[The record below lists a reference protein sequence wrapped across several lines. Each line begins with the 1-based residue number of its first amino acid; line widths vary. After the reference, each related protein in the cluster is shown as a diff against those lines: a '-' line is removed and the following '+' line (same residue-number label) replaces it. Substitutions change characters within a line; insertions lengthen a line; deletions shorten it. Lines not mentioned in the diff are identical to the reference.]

1 MVERSLDKIDAV
13 VEQVRSKSHD
23 SIIQQCGTMQVLD
36 ITQPLG
42 LNDIYVN
49 VNILETIAGDRR
61 LDITELMQI
70 NQPEQFNR
78 WGLSRIT
85 EARVAGLTAAKK
97 YSKLIVL
104 GKPAS
109 GKTTFLKYLALQ
121 CSNGKFQV
129 SKVPIFITLK
139 DFAEAA
145 YSPTLLVYITQ
156 LAQGYGIE
164 LSEIIDILKHG
175 RALILLDGVD
185 EIREEDNQR
194 VLRQIFEFA
203 SQFERNQFVVTCR
216 IAAQE
221 YHFNNFIEVEIS
233 DFNLQQIG
241 NFASN
246 WFSVVDP
253 VKSERFVHKLQENE
267 SIQELAN
274 NPLLLTLLC
283 LTFQETAEFP
293 WNRLELY
300 QEGTNLLLKK
310 WDSNKNVERSQVYKN
325 LSVQQ
330 KQDLLSQIA
339 FSTFEQNEYFFKQQQ
354 LEQYITDIIS
364 NIACINTEKILI
376 DSLSVIKSIELQ
388 HGLLVERARGIYSF
402 SHLTFQEYFTARQI
416 AICSHPQ
423 LLETAL
429 QQLVS
434 RITER
439 RWREVFLLT
448 VEMLRTAD
456 YLLDLMKHHIEQ
468 LIAQDSQLQA
478 VLSWAS
484 QKSRIINTP
493 YKQAAIRAFYITLA
507 HTLFLVN
514 SFHGPTANRTN
525 LEVALDLAG
534 DTLELAFSLDNSF
547 TLNRFG
553 TTDLIIDRTLVLVLA
568 RAINLR
574 IDFTL
579 ASEFVS
585 VLNLSITLALE
596 PRLRDDEKR
605 SLLGEALLELQ
616 QQLPDLEPDPAK
628 FIQWWQSN
636 GKAWTEQLRS
646 VMINQCQIGY
656 DWQLDDKQ
664 REKLR
669 QYCYANQL
677 LLDCLKSDCYITRS
691 LRSQIEETLLLPVAE
706 LEEPES

>member
-1 MVERSLDKIDAV
+1 MAERSPDKIDV
-13 VEQVRSKSHD
+13 IVEQVRSKSHD
-23 SIIQQCGTMQVLD
+23 SIIRQCGTMQVLD
-36 ITQPLG
+36 LTQPLG

-49 VNILETIAGDRR
+49 VNILETIVGYRR
-61 LDITELMQI
+61 LDITQLVQI

-78 WGLSRIT
+78 WGLGRVT
-85 EARVAGLTAAKK
+85 ESRVAGLTAAKK

-104 GKPAS
+104 GKPGS

-121 CSNGKFQV
+121 CSNGQFQV
-129 SKVPIFITLK
+129 DKVPIFLTVK
-139 DFAEAA
+139 NFAEAVH
-145 YSPTLLVYITQ
+145 SPTLLVYITQ
-156 LAQGYGIE
+156 LVQACGIE
-164 LSEIIDILKHG
+164 LSEITEILKHG
-175 RALILLDGVD
+175 RALILLDGMD
-185 EIREEDNQR
+185 EIKEEDNQR
-194 VLRQIFEFA
+194 VLQHIYEFA
-203 SQFERNQFVVTCR
+203 SQFERNQFVITCR

-221 YHFNNFIEVEIS
+221 YHFDKFTEVENS

-246 WFSVVDP
+246 WFSLVDP
-253 VKSERFVHKLQENE
+253 VKSERFMHKLQENE

-293 WNRLELY
+293 WRRLDLY

-310 WDSNKNVERSQVYKN
+310 WDSNKDVERSQVYKN

-339 FSTFEQNEYFFKQQQ
+339 FSTFERNEYFFKQQE
-354 LEQYITDIIS
+354 LEQYIADYIS
-364 NIACINTEKILI
+364 NLACVKAEEV
-376 DSLSVIKSIELQ
+376 LSDLGVIKSIELQ

-423 LLETAL
+423 ILETAL
-429 QQLVS
+429 QKLVS
-434 RITER
+434 QITEK

-448 VEMLRTAD
+448 VEMLRNAD
-456 YLLDLMKHHIEQ
+456 YLVELMKQKIEQ
-468 LIAQDSQLQA
+468 LVAEDWQLQA
-478 VLSWAS
+478 VISWAN
-484 QKSRIINTP
+484 QKSRTANAP

-507 HTLFLVN
+507 RTIFMVN
-514 SFHGPTANRTN
+514 SFHGQAVNRAN

-547 TLNRFG
+547 ALNRFG
-553 TTDLIIDRTLVLVLA
+553 AIDLIIDGTLVLALA
-568 RAINLR
+568 RAINLS

-579 ASEFVS
+579 GSELVS
-585 VLNLSITLALE
+585 VLDLSITLVE
-596 PRLRDDEKR
+596 PRLKDDGQR
-605 SLLGEALLELQ
+605 SLLCALLKLQ
-616 QQLPDLEPDPAK
+616 QQLPDLKPLTK
-628 FIQWWQSN
+628 FEKWWQSN

-646 VMINQCQIGY
+646 VMINQRQIGY
-656 DWQLDDKQ
+656 DWQLDDRQ

-669 QYCYANQL
+669 QYCCANQL

-706 LEEPES
+706 LGKSES

>member
-1 MVERSLDKIDAV
+1 MTKRSPDKIDGI

-23 SIIQQCGTMQVLD
+23 SIIRQCGTMQVLD
-36 ITQPLG
+36 MTQSLG

-49 VNILETIAGDRR
+49 VNILETIVGHRR
-61 LDITELMQI
+61 LDITQLVQI

-78 WGLSRIT
+78 WGLGRIT
-85 EARVAGLTAAKK
+85 ESRVAGLTAAKK

-104 GKPAS
+104 GKPGS

-121 CSNGKFQV
+121 CSNGQFQV
-129 SKVPIFITLK
+129 NKVSIFITVK
-139 DFAEAA
+139 DFAEAVH
-145 YSPTLLVYITQ
+145 SPTLLVYITQ
-156 LAQGYGIE
+156 LVQACGIE
-164 LSEIIDILKHG
+164 LSEITEILKHG
-175 RALILLDGVD
+175 RALILLDGLD
-185 EIREEDNQR
+185 EIREEDSQR
-194 VLRQIFEFA
+194 VLQQIYEFA
-203 SQFERNQFVVTCR
+203 SQFELNQFVITCR

-221 YHFNNFIEVEIS
+221 CHFDNFTEVEIS

-253 VKSERFVHKLQENE
+253 VKSERFMHKLQENE

-300 QEGTNLLLKK
+300 QEGLNLLLKK
-310 WDSNKNVERSQVYKN
+310 WDVGKNVERSQVYKN
-325 LSVQQ
+325 LSLQQ

-339 FSTFEQNEYFFKQQQ
+339 FITFERNEYFFKQQD
-354 LEQYITDIIS
+354 LEQYIADYIS
-364 NIACINTEKILI
+364 NLACVNAEEVLS
-376 DSLSVIKSIELQ
+376 DSLGVIKSIELQ

-423 LLETAL
+423 ILQTAL
-429 QQLVS
+429 QKLVS
-434 RITER
+434 QITEK

-448 VEMLRTAD
+448 VEMLRNAD
-456 YLLDLMKHHIEQ
+456 YLIELMKQKIEQ
-468 LIAQDSQLQA
+468 LVAQRQLQA
-478 VLSWAS
+478 VISWAN
-484 QKSRIINTP
+484 QKSRTANAP

-507 HTLFLVN
+507 RTIFMVN
-514 SFHGPTANRTN
+514 SFHGQAVNRAN

-547 TLNRFG
+547 ALNRFG
-553 TTDLIIDRTLVLVLA
+553 AIDLIIDGTLVLALA
-568 RAINLR
+568 RAINLS

-585 VLNLSITLALE
+585 VLDLSITLALE
-596 PRLRDDEKR
+596 SRLKDDGQR
-605 SLLGEALLELQ
+605 SLLCALLKLQ
-616 QQLPDLEPDPAK
+616 QQLPDLKPLTK
-628 FIQWWQSN
+628 FEKWWQSN

-646 VMINQCQIGY
+646 VMINQRQIGY
-656 DWQLDDKQ
+656 DWQLDDQQ

-669 QYCYANQL
+669 QYCCANQL

-706 LEEPES
+706 LGESES

>member
-1 MVERSLDKIDAV
+1 MTKRSPDKIDGI

-23 SIIQQCGTMQVLD
+23 SIIRQCGTMQVLD
-36 ITQPLG
+36 MTQSLG

-49 VNILETIAGDRR
+49 VNILETIVGHRR
-61 LDITELMQI
+61 LNITELMQI

-78 WGLSRIT
+78 WGLGRIT
-85 EARVAGLTAAKK
+85 ESRVAGLTAAKK

-104 GKPAS
+104 GKPGS

-129 SKVPIFITLK
+129 NKVPIFITVK
-139 DFAEAA
+139 DFAQAVH
-145 YSPTLLVYITQ
+145 SPTLLVYITQ
-156 LAQGYGIE
+156 LAQADGIA
-164 LSEIIDILKHG
+164 LSEMTKILKHG
-175 RALILLDGVD
+175 RALILLDGMD
-185 EIREEDNQR
+185 EIKEEDNQR
-194 VLRQIFEFA
+194 VLQHIYEFA
-203 SQFERNQFVVTCR
+203 SQFERNQFVITCR

-221 YHFNNFIEVEIS
+221 YHFDKFTEVENS

-253 VKSERFVHKLQENE
+253 VKSERFMQKLQENE

-293 WNRLELY
+293 WSRLDLY

-310 WDSNKNVERSQVYKN
+310 WDSNKDVERSQVYKN

-339 FSTFEQNEYFFKQQQ
+339 FSTFERNEYFFKQQE
-354 LEQYITDIIS
+354 LEQYIADYIS
-364 NIACINTEKILI
+364 NLACVNSEKLLI

-416 AICSHPQ
+416 CICSHPQ
-423 LLETAL
+423 VLETAL

-434 RITER
+434 RITEK

-448 VEMLRTAD
+448 VEMLRNAD
-456 YLLDLMKHHIEQ
+456 YVVELMKQKIEQ
-468 LIAQDSQLQA
+468 LVAEDWQLQA
-478 VLSWAS
+478 VISWAE
-484 QKSRIINTP
+484 QKSQSVNLP
-493 YKQAAIRAFYITLA
+493 LKKVAIRAFYITLA
-507 HTLFLVN
+507 RTVFIVN
-514 SFHGPTANRTN
+514 SFDWQIVNQSIEIAP
-525 LEVALDLAG
+525 DLV
-534 DTLELAFSLDNSF
+534 DHTLELAFSLDNSF
-547 TLNRFG
+547 ALNQFG
-553 TTDLIIDRTLVLVLA
+553 AADLIIDRTLVLTLA
-568 RAINLR
+568 RAINLS

-579 ASEFVS
+579 ASELVS
-585 VLNLSITLALE
+585 VLDLSTTLALE
-596 PRLRDDEKR
+596 PRLKDDGQR
-605 SLLGEALLELQ
+605 SLLGETLLKLQ
-616 QQLPDLEPDPAK
+616 QQLPDLKPPAK
-628 FIQWWQSN
+628 FEKWWQSN

-646 VMINQCQIGY
+646 VMINQRQIGY
-656 DWQLDDKQ
+656 DWQLDDQQ

-669 QYCYANQL
+669 QYCCANQL

-706 LEEPES
+706 LQESMS

>member
-1 MVERSLDKIDAV
+1 MAERSLDQMDAI

-23 SIIQQCGTMQVLD
+23 SIICQCGTMQVLD
-36 ITQPLG
+36 MTLPIR

-49 VNILETIAGDRR
+49 VNILETIVGHRR
-61 LDITELMQI
+61 LDITQLVQI

-78 WGLSRIT
+78 WGLGRIT
-85 EARVAGLTAAKK
+85 ESRVAGLTAAKK

-104 GKPAS
+104 GKPGS

-121 CSNGKFQV
+121 CSNGQFQV
-129 SKVPIFITLK
+129 DKVPIFLTVK
-139 DFAEAA
+139 NFAEAVH
-145 YSPTLLVYITQ
+145 SPTLLVYITQ
-156 LAQGYGIE
+156 LVQACGIE
-164 LSEIIDILKHG
+164 LSEVNEILKHG
-175 RALILLDGVD
+175 RALILLDGLD
-185 EIREEDNQR
+185 EIREEDSQR
-194 VLRQIFEFA
+194 VLHQIDEFT
-203 SQFERNQFVVTCR
+203 SQFERNQFVITCR

-221 YHFNNFIEVEIS
+221 CHFDKFTGVEIS

-246 WFSVVDP
+246 WFSLVDP
-253 VKSERFVHKLQENE
+253 VKSERFMHKLQENE

-274 NPLLLTLLC
+274 NSLLLKLLC

-300 QEGTNLLLKK
+300 QEGLNLLLKK
-310 WDSNKNVERSQVYKN
+310 WDVGKNVERSQVYKN
-325 LSVQQ
+325 LSLQQ

-339 FSTFEQNEYFFKQQQ
+339 FITFERNEYFFKQQD
-354 LEQYITDIIS
+354 LEQYIADYIS
-364 NIACINTEKILI
+364 NLACVKAEEV
-376 DSLSVIKSIELQ
+376 LSDLGVIKSIELQ

-423 LLETAL
+423 ILQTAL
-429 QQLVS
+429 QKLVS
-434 RITER
+434 QITEK

-448 VEMLRTAD
+448 VEMLRNAD
-456 YLLDLMKHHIEQ
+456 YLIELMKQKIEH
-468 LIAQDSQLQA
+468 LVAEERQLQA
-478 VLSWAS
+478 VISWAN
-484 QKSRIINTP
+484 QKSRTANAP

-507 HTLFLVN
+507 RTIFMVN
-514 SFHGPTANRTN
+514 SFHGQAVNRAN

-547 TLNRFG
+547 ALNRFG
-553 TTDLIIDRTLVLVLA
+553 AIDLIIDGTLVLALA
-568 RAINLR
+568 RAINLS

-579 ASEFVS
+579 GSELVS
-585 VLNLSITLALE
+585 VLDLSITLVE
-596 PRLRDDEKR
+596 PRLKDDGQR
-605 SLLGEALLELQ
+605 SLLGALLKLQ
-616 QQLPDLEPDPAK
+616 QQLPDLKPPAK
-628 FIQWWQSN
+628 FEKWWQSN

-646 VMINQCQIGY
+646 VMINQRQIGY
-656 DWQLDDKQ
+656 DWQLDDRQ

-669 QYCYANQL
+669 QYCCANQL
-677 LLDCLKSDCYITRS
+677 LLDCLKSDCYISRS

-706 LEEPES
+706 LEESES